1 MPGIGYQGTSGWLLR
16 GMTRDPIVTDH
27 TDRLAR
33 ADNRAWLRSVPRTPA
48 LDVPAWLLTEPGR
61 SRRTPLMIEISTSP
75 ATTTLT
81 IAGDLDLAERDQFP
95 EITARVVGLRRQLL
109 VLDMC
114 RVTFMDS
121 TGAAFL
127 ISLADAGR
135 RRGGATV
142 LRGCDE
148 RDLFVLE
155 VCGALDLFRID
166 ADHECPPVADDADLT
181 AARKPAVPRPR
192 PHGRAV
198 DA

>member
-1 MPGIGYQGTSGWLLR
+1 
-16 GMTRDPIVTDH
+16 
-27 TDRLAR
+27 
-33 ADNRAWLRSVPRTPA
+33 
-48 LDVPAWLLTEPGR
+48 
-61 SRRTPLMIEISTSP
+61 MIEISTSP

-166 ADHECPPVADDADLT
+166 GDHECP
-181 AARKPAVPRPR
+181 AAPETPAPASTDHAPTPRPR
-192 PHGRAV
+192 RHGRSVGA
-198 DA
+198 